1 MEYLKINSI
10 SDKLPLDVIVSAP
23 EHPKAIF
30 QIVHGMCAVS
40 YTHLD
45 KLFHILLSFDHP

>member
-30 QIVHGMCAVS
+30 QIVHVDM
-40 YTHLD
+40 
-45 KLFHILLSFDHP
+45 LLSYMIIVDTEKVF

>member
-30 QIVHGMCAVS
+30 QIVHGMCEHIHS
-40 YTHLD
+40 HLN
-45 KLFHILLSFDHP
+45 IQ